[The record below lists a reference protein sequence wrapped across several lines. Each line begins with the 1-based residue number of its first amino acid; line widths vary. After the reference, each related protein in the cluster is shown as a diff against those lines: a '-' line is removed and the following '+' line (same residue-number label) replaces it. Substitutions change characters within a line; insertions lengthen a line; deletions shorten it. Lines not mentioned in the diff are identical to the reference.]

1 VSDDR
6 LENIFFAIVVL
17 AVALLLVFLAIRS

>member
-17 AVALLLVFLAIRS
+17 AVALLLVFIAIRS

>member
-6 LENIFFAIVVL
+6 LENLFFAIVVL